1 MRNGK
6 ILGLTPYLVIIIRVI
21 LFKGVDVRVMV
32 PIEAVVVIIVLVRS
46 ESGTF
51 STGGGKL
58 ADQVGR

>member
-6 ILGLTPYLVIIIRVI
+6 ILRSTPYLVIIIRVI
-21 LFKGVDVRVMV
+21 VLKGVDVRVMV
-32 PIEAVVVIIVLVRS
+32 PIEAVVVIIVVVRS
-46 ESGTF
+46 EASTF